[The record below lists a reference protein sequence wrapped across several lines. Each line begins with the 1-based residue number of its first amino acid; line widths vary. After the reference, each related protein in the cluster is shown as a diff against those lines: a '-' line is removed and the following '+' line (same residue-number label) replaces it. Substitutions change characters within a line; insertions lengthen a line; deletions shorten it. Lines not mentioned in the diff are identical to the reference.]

1 MDEVNNI
8 SLWGATMSYGWP
20 SELLNLQSWRRCLSH
35 KFDTVFVYVCSWDL
49 FYTRQLNAN
58 YETCILV
65 MMHQEASS
73 WLVGNWVIGI
83 GLNISRIQSLPNH
96 VAVDLASH
104 PAIDSFL
111 TDQTLTPHWK
121 VTPKK
126 IHPKIALYFSLVIIL
141 WVPGA
146 KKKSMDQNKHL
157 VLPTAYVGRGPG
169 LTFASFPQEQRF
181 ESRGSVPTLRRA
193 SGGSLG
199 GVCLAPS
206 QLGGCGVCCQ
216 VVSTPGRLEKVGL
229 YRILFQK
236 NIKDGNPQEKWPKKM
251 SIVEFWSWLGWF
263 RFKLP
268 RMVVSKSW
276 ADS

>member
-1 MDEVNNI
+1 
-8 SLWGATMSYGWP
+8 
-20 SELLNLQSWRRCLSH
+20 
-35 KFDTVFVYVCSWDL
+35 
-49 FYTRQLNAN
+49 
-58 YETCILV
+58 
-65 MMHQEASS
+65 MMYQEASS

-126 IHPKIALYFSLVIIL
+126 IHPKIALYFFLVIIP
-141 WVPGA
+141 WIPGA
-146 KKKSMDQNKHL
+146 KKRH
-157 VLPTAYVGRGPG
+157 GPKQTPCLAHG
-169 LTFASFPQEQRF
+169 LRHVQLHRQLAAPAPRFASFPQEQRF

-193 SGGSLG
+193 SGGSVG

-229 YRILFQK
+229 EEFFSKK
-236 NIKDGNPQEKWPKKM
+236 NENPQEKWPKKM
-251 SIVEFWSWLGWF
+251 SIVEFWSWLD
-263 RFKLP
+263 RTI
-268 RMVVSKSW
+268 
-276 ADS
+276 